1 MDKNRSDVQL
11 WEVSKKVDFDY
22 RIVALVILL
31 IILLSVVS
39 IRYSKSE
46 NFMKANDIFSKG
58 FTVIN
63 FVLIIYVIYINIQ
76 YNSSNDERANRQE
89 SYKISKFLWSDTMDN
104 MVKYFPDTYIFYNQI
119 DKFDER
125 TEDEIMKDIK
135 PNQSKMNLL
144 NYYFSNIIVQNLE
157 DFINLKKYLTTV
169 DHISWM
175 VTFYTMF
182 QSSILQKNWIKVQL
196 AFAPNTSN
204 VIQQFVDIGKKA
216 KEENLNDEQ
225 VVELL
230 KKVQLST

>member
-135 PNQSKMNLL
+135 PNQFKMNLL

-182 QSSILQKNWIKVQL
+182 QSSILQKNWIKAQL
-196 AFAPNTSN
+196 AFAQNTSN

-216 KEENLNDEQ
+216 KQENLNDEQ

-230 KKVQLST
+230 KKVKL

>member
-1 MDKNRSDVQL
+1 MDKKRSDVQL

-31 IILLSVVS
+31 IIFLSVVS

-46 NFMKANDIFSKG
+46 NFMRSNDIFSKG

-76 YNSSNDERANRQE
+76 YNSNNDERANRQE

-125 TEDEIMKDIK
+125 TEEEIMKDIK

-175 VTFYTMF
+175 ITFYTMF
-182 QSSILQKNWIKVQL
+182 QSNILQKNWIKVQL
-196 AFAPNTSN
+196 AFSPNTSN

-225 VVELL
+225 VIELL

>member
-1 MDKNRSDVQL
+1 MDKNRSNVQL

-22 RIVALVILL
+22 RIIALVILL
-31 IILLSVVS
+31 IIFLSVVS

-46 NFMKANDIFSKG
+46 NFMRSNDIFSKG

-63 FVLIIYVIYINIQ
+63 FILIIYVIYINIQ

-104 MVKYFPDTYIFYNQI
+104 MIKYFPDTYIFYNQI

-125 TEDEIMKDIK
+125 TEEEIMKDIK

-175 VTFYTMF
+175 VTFYNIF
-182 QSSILQKNWIKVQL
+182 QSKILQKNWIKVQL
-196 AFAPNTSN
+196 AFSPNTSK
-204 VIQQFVDIGKKA
+204 VIQQFVDIGKKV

-225 VVELL
+225 LVELI
-230 KKVQLST
+230 KKVQLSI